1 MLYLGID
8 SGGTKAAFLLMD
20 ERGNVIARH
29 REPGCAVLGARKA
42 GVKRMVETGLAAIC
56 EKADVHKEDIR
67 ALGLGIS
74 GYGEGEGTEQETQ
87 EACDEAFFPGRCV
100 CNLDTYV
107 GWAGSLLFEPG
118 INIIA
123 GTGSVVYGVAE
134 DGRTARAGGWG
145 ARCDEGSCSW
155 HGQRVVEAF
164 TKQADG
170 RMPRTALYDLFRER
184 FHIRGDD
191 AHFVLPLNREVVR
204 DGKGLAELQYLLHDA
219 YETGDPTAA
228 AIYEQGAKELFLGVK
243 AVETRLGMCAA
254 TVSYSGG
261 LFKSG
266 KCILEPL
273 RNLIVQGGGTLVTP
287 HYEPDIGA
295 VMMAMRFVHP
305 EFDAHALRVRERKD
319 I

>member
-20 ERGNVIARH
+20 DQGNVVARH
-29 REPGCAVLGARKA
+29 QEPGCAVLGARKA
-42 GVKRMVETGLAAIC
+42 GVKNMLENGLNAIC
-56 EKADVHKEDIR
+56 KKANVCKQDIR

-74 GYGEGEGTEQETQ
+74 GYGEGEGTERETK

-100 CNLDTYV
+100 CSLDTYV

-123 GTGSVVYGVAE
+123 GTGSVVYGVAS

-155 HGQRVVEAF
+155 LGQRVVEAF

-170 RMPRTALYDLFRER
+170 RLPRTALYELFRER
-184 FHIRGDD
+184 FRIEGDD
-191 AHFVLPLNREVVR
+191 AHFILPLNREIVH

-219 YETGDPTAA
+219 YKAGDPMAKE
-228 AIYEQGAKELFLGVK
+228 IYEFGAKELFLGVK
-243 AVETRLGMCAA
+243 AVERRLGLTAA
-254 TVSYSGG
+254 KVSYSGG

-273 RNLIVQGGGTLVTP
+273 KRLAAEDGARLVAP
-287 HYEPDIGA
+287 RFEPDVGA
-295 VMMAMRFVHP
+295 VMMAIRFVYP
-305 EFDAHALRVRERKD
+305 EFDAHSFCVREKEA